1 MMKKMKRMITT
12 IRLRMVIKIVMM
24 RRMIMTLNVGILM
37 KKMMITTIEVRMVI
51 KIVMMKIMIMTL
63 KV

>member
-37 KKMMITTIEVRMVI
+37 KKMITTIEVRMVI
-51 KIVMMKIMIMTL
+51 KIVMMKRMIMTL